1 MMKYVPFRKKKSTSE
16 KIMDQ
21 ITDAASKVTD
31 QATSTA
37 AVVKQ
42 HASDSAATIKHQATD
57 TAANLK
63 QQASGTAANLK
74 QQASGTASTLK
85 QQASG
90 TASTLKQQASG
101 TASSLSAH
109 ASDTAANLKLQ
120 ASGTAN
126 SLAAQAS
133 ERMPKSSVNSDQLT
147 KDVKAL
153 AMQAATAAV
162 DLLENARDRS
172 QVAVNAAPTREQI
185 GLATTAVAVKAKSA
199 NTALVDQAQKLLD
212 LAKQAEAPIN
222 TSVAVAK
229 DKSKASVAVAK
240 DKSKVA
246 AKSTADASKNGVAIA
261 IWSTALVAIILY
273 VLMGKERRERTINR
287 AKAAAAE
294 VQELVRDYRGY
305 DADMETGTV

>member
-16 KIMDQ
+16 QIMEQ
-21 ITDAASKVTD
+21 ITDAANKVTD
-31 QATSTA
+31 QASSTA

-42 HASDSAATIKHQATD
+42 HATDSVATIKHQAAD
-57 TAANLK
+57 TASNLK
-63 QQASGTAANLK
+63 HQAAD
-74 QQASGTASTLK
+74 TASTLK

-90 TASTLKQQASG
+90 TASTLKQQAAG
-101 TASSLSAH
+101 TANSLSAH

-133 ERMPKSSVNSDQLT
+133 DRMPKTSVNSDQLA
-147 KDVKAL
+147 KDVKIL

-172 QVAVNAAPTREQI
+172 QLVVNAAPTREQI
-185 GLATTAVAVKAKSA
+185 GLATTAVAGKAKSA
-199 NTALVDQAQKLLD
+199 NTALVDQAQRLLE
-212 LAKQAEAPIN
+212 LAKQAEQPIN

-229 DKSKASVAVAK
+229 DKSKT
-240 DKSKVA
+240 A
-246 AKSTADASKNGVAIA
+246 AKNTANASKNGVAIA

-294 VQELVRDYRGY
+294 VQELIHDYRGY
-305 DADMETGTV
+305 DAEMETETV